1 MYAIISDGSK
11 QYKVQEGDK
20 VTVERLDEESPQVT
34 PVMIVDGDKVIASKA
49 DLAKAS
55 VKVSFVGHATG
66 KKIDGFNYKNKSNN
80 RKRYGHRQKYHV
92 ISIDKISA

>member
-11 QYKVQEGDK
+11 QYKVQEGDE
-20 VTVERLDEESPQVT
+20 VMVERLDESAPAVT
-34 PVMIVDGDKVIASKA
+34 PIMIVDGDRVISAKS
-49 DLAKAS
+49 DLEKS
-55 VKVSFVGHATG
+55 SISVSFVRNATG

-92 ISIDKISA
+92 ISIDKITA

>member
-55 VKVSFVGHATG
+55 VKVSFVGHAAG

>member
-11 QYKVQEGDK
+11 QYKVQEGDE
-20 VTVERLDEESPQVT
+20 VVVERLNSESPTVT
-34 PVMIVDGDKVIASKA
+34 PIMIVDGDTVLASQS

-55 VKVSFVGHATG
+55 VSVSFVRDTAG

-92 ISIDKISA
+92 ITIDKITA

>member
-11 QYKVQEGDK
+11 QYKVQEGDE
-20 VTVERLDEESPQVT
+20 VTVERLGEASPAVT
-34 PVMIVDGDKVIASKA
+34 PIMIVDGDKVIASKS

-55 VKVSFVGHATG
+55 VKVSIVRETKGE
-66 KKIDGFNYKNKSNN
+66 KIDGFNYQNKSNN
-80 RKRYGHRQKYHV
+80 RKRYGHRQKLHV

>member
-11 QYKVQEGDK
+11 QYKVEEGDE
-20 VTVERLDEESPQVT
+20 VRVERLDADSPAVT
-34 PVMIVDGDKVIASKA
+34 PVMIVDGNKV
-49 DLAKAS
+49 LAKAS
-55 VKVSFVGHATG
+55 ELSNASIQVSIVGDAAG

-92 ISIDKISA
+92 IKIDKITA